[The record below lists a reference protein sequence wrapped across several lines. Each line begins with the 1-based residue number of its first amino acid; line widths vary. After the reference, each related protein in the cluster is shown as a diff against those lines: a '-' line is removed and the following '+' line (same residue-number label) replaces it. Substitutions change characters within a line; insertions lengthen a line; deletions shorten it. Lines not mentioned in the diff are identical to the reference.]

1 MSIELA
7 RRILDIPPSPTLSIN
22 AKATELK
29 AQGIDVLSFAVG
41 EPDYITPEHIR
52 QAAKQAMD
60 EGQTHYTPVPGTVQ
74 LRQAVAEKFRNDNGL
89 DYSIDQITVNCG
101 GKHSFYELCQA
112 IVNPGDEVIVP
123 APYWVSY
130 PPMVM
135 LAGGKPVIVPTTQ
148 ANQFKPTRAELEAAI
163 TPRTKALVLNSP
175 SNPTG
180 SVFSPS
186 ELDMVADLAVK
197 HDLLVISDDIYEKI
211 IYGGEKF
218 ESIATRPGM
227 IERTLV
233 LNGVSKTYA
242 MTGWRIGYMAGPEP
256 IIKGVNKIQSQS
268 TSNPNSIAQAATI
281 AGLRGPQDF
290 VSDMVEE
297 FLRRRDYV
305 LERIEKM
312 DGVSCHVPGGAFYVF
327 PKVNTV
333 YGGKFQ
339 GQVIDGSVALAE
351 YLLTEAN
358 VALVPGAAFG
368 DDACVRISYATSM
381 KNLEQGLNRF
391 QKALAALS

>member
-7 RRILDIPPSPTLSIN
+7 RRILEIPPSPTLTIN

-41 EPDYITPEHIR
+41 EPDFITPEHIR
-52 QAAKQAMD
+52 EAAKKALD
-60 EGQTHYTPVPGTVQ
+60 EGQTHYTPVPGTPE
-74 LRQAVAEKFRNDNGL
+74 LRKAIAEKFRQDNGL

-101 GKHSFYELCQA
+101 GKHSFYQLCQA
-112 IVNPGDEVIVP
+112 IINPDDEVIVP

-135 LAGGKPVIVPTTQ
+135 LAGGKPVIVPTSQ

-163 TPRTKALVLNSP
+163 TPKTKAFVLNSP

-180 SVFSPS
+180 SIFSS
-186 ELDMVADLAVK
+186 AELDMVADVARK

-211 IYGGEKF
+211 MYTGEKF
-218 ESIATRPGM
+218 DSIASRPSM
-227 IERTLV
+227 IDRTLV

-281 AGLRGPQDF
+281 AGLRGPQDS
-290 VSDMVEE
+290 VSGMVAE
-297 FLRRRDYV
+297 FRQRRDYV
-305 LERIEKM
+305 LERLDKM
-312 DGVSCHVPGGAFYVF
+312 DGVTCHVPGGAFYVF
-327 PKVNTV
+327 PKVSQV
-333 YGGKFQ
+333 YGGRF
-339 GQVIDGSVALAE
+339 GEQVIDGSVALAE

-381 KNLEQGLNRF
+381 KILEEGLNRF
-391 QKALAALS
+391 EKALAQLS

>member
-7 RRILDIPPSPTLSIN
+7 RRILEIPPSPTLSIN

-41 EPDYITPEHIR
+41 EPDFDTPEHIR
-52 QAAKQAMD
+52 EAAKKAMD
-60 EGQTHYTPVPGTVQ
+60 EGQTRYTPVPGTAA
-74 LRQAVAEKFRNDNGL
+74 LRKAVADKFRRDNGL
-89 DYSIDQITVNCG
+89 EYSIDQITVNCG

-112 IVNPGDEVIVP
+112 IINPDDEVIVP

-135 LAGGKPVIVPTTQ
+135 LAGGKPIIVPTSQ
-148 ANQFKPTRAELEAAI
+148 ANQFKPTRAEIEAAI
-163 TPRTKALVLNSP
+163 TSKTKAFVLNSP

-180 SVFSPS
+180 SVFSS
-186 ELDMVADLAVK
+186 DELDMVADLAVK
-197 HDLLVISDDIYEKI
+197 HDLVVISDDIYEKI
-211 IYGGEKF
+211 MYTGEKF
-218 ESIATRPGM
+218 DSIATRPGM
-227 IERTLV
+227 IERTMV

-281 AGLRGPQDF
+281 AGLKGPQDF
-290 VSDMVEE
+290 IIGMVEE
-297 FLRRRDYV
+297 FRRRRDYV
-305 LERIEKM
+305 LERIDKI

-327 PKVNTV
+327 PKVNEIF
-333 YGGKFQ
+333 GGKFK
-339 GQVIDGSVALAE
+339 GREIDGSVALAE

-368 DDACVRISYATSM
+368 DDACIRISYATSM
-381 KNLEQGLNRF
+381 KTIEEGLNRF
-391 QKALAALS
+391 EKALADLS